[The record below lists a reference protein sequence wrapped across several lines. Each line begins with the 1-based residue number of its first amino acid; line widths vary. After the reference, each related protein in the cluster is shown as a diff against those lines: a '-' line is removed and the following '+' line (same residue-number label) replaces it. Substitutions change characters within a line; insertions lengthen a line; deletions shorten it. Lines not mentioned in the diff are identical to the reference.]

1 MAEIFKVL
9 KAIQMPIETE
19 GAKGLNRLKRND
31 I

>member
-1 MAEIFKVL
+1 MAEIFKFF

-19 GAKGLNRLKRND
+19 GAKRLNRLKIND